1 MSQRA
6 YERSTA
12 IDFLSSWRRTANQT
26 CQTWTSVQWPPPR
39 AREIPRTRTLFSA
52 CTSRKRALTTRYPRW
67 PHAIHIHA
75 IRQRYPHAHPIHRC
89 KYLIP
94 HDMTMGQL
102 VYVLRKRIAVPAEQ
116 AIFVFVGNTL
126 PPASAL
132 VSNVV
137 RAARVGMLWREVA
150 SATLPLSALTLL
162 LSCRIAVP
170 EAQG

>member
-12 IDFLSSWRRTANQT
+12 IDFLSSWSATATQT
-26 CQTWTSVQWPPPR
+26 YPPWTSAQ
-39 AREIPRTRTLFSA
+39 
-52 CTSRKRALTTRYPRW
+52 W
-67 PHAIHIHA
+67 PHATHA
-75 IRQRYPHAHPIHRC
+75 GHMLSICYPRCPHAHPVHRC

-126 PPASAL
+126 PPATAL

-137 RAARVGMLWREVA
+137 RAA
-150 SATLPLSALTLL
+150 PALA
-162 LSCRIAVP
+162 R
-170 EAQG
+170 